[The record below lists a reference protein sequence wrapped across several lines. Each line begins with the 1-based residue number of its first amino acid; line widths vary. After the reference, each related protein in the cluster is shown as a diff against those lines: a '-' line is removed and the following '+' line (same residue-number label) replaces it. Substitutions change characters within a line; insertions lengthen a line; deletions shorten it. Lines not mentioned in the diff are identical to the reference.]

1 MSAKFCVKCGKNLHE
16 KVNNNC
22 NRCGTK
28 NELDATFCKECG
40 QKLDDEI
47 NPTPEQH
54 YGPLKSYEGLNAGE
68 FLLILLFSP
77 IAGIIGFISWHDTKP
92 QKAKQAA
99 IIATIMLVIM
109 VNYSWSDFD

>member
-1 MSAKFCVKCGKNLHE
+1 MRS
-16 KVNNNC
+16 
-22 NRCGTK
+22 K

-40 QKLDDEI
+40 HKLDDEV

-54 YGPLKSYEGLNAGE
+54 YGPVKSYEGLNAGE

-99 IIATIMLVIM
+99 IIALIMFVLWLIIF
-109 VNYSWSDFD
+109 YFDFHKLHELHKSIELL